1 VNVRVH
7 DLTKHF
13 HTPHGTVRAV
23 DGVSFAIP
31 KGQTLGLVG
40 ESGSGKSTVG
50 RCLLRLVEP
59 TAGQVR
65 FGDTDP
71 LALRPKA
78 LRAWRARSGMVFQD
92 PYESVNPRMSVADII
107 TEPLVLHTGLSK
119 ADRLRRAGELMELV
133 RLERRHLGRYP
144 HELSGGQL
152 QRVGI
157 ARALSTDPEFLVLDE
172 PTSSLDLSVRAGILA
187 LLRSVQAEAGVT
199 YLLIS
204 HDLDTV
210 AAYCH
215 DVAIMYLGRLVETGP
230 TAEVFEHPQH
240 PYTQALL
247 SAVLPPDP
255 SDRRTR
261 IRLRGEI
268 PSPIDPPA
276 GCRFATRCPLV
287 RDDCLPEPPRLRG
300 DEHQVACVRA
310 DDHTNLIAAR

>member
-1 VNVRVH
+1 MTVQVTGLVKTFRTSQG
-7 DLTKHF
+7 DL
-13 HTPHGTVRAV
+13 RAV
-23 DGVSFAIP
+23 DDVTFTIP
-31 KGQTLGLVG
+31 SGQTLGLVG

-59 TAGQVR
+59 TAGTLR

-71 LALRPKA
+71 LTLRPRQ

-92 PYESVNPRMSVADII
+92 PYESLNPRMTVAALL
-107 TEPLVLHTGLSK
+107 TEPLRLHT
-119 ADRLRRAGELMELV
+119 DRDKQSRRARAGELMDLV
-133 RLERRHLGRYP
+133 RLESRHLDRYP

-157 ARALSTDPEFLVLDE
+157 ARALATDPDFLVLDE
-172 PTSSLDLSVRAGILA
+172 PTSSLDLSVRTGILA
-187 LLRSVQAEAGVT
+187 LLRSVQAELGVT

-215 DVAIMYLGRLVETGP
+215 DVAVMYLGKLVETGP
-230 TAEVFEHPQH
+230 TADVFSRPQH

-255 SDRRTR
+255 SDRRPR

-268 PSPIDPPA
+268 PSPLNPPP
-276 GCRFATRCPLV
+276 GCRFSTRCPLV
-287 RDDCLPEPPRLRG
+287 RDDCLEKHPALRG
-300 DEHQVACVRA
+300 ESHRVACVRA